1 MTKRSFEMEKA
12 TPNSIFLRGRRK
24 YFVIASFVLFVIFQI
39 YIVCSPRLRVE
50 MIDIKKAVKANK
62 VVAQNENTS
71 LLSSNTVLPDIY
83 HCYHKKQSEQSIRF
97 LKDLLTATKQPTLD
111 KTIFFVISTCFK
123 DDLIEIRKR

>member
-1 MTKRSFEMEKA
+1 M
-12 TPNSIFLRGRRK
+12 
-24 YFVIASFVLFVIFQI
+24 

-50 MIDIKKAVKANK
+50 KSAIQKAVKANK
-62 VVAQNENTS
+62 IVAQYENIS
-71 LLSSNTVLPDIY
+71 LLSSDTVLPDIY
-83 HCYHKKQSEQSIRF
+83 YCYHKTQSKPGTSIRF